1 MARTELIAGCMTGT
15 SLDGL
20 DAALVRVSGVGL
32 GIEAEVVRAVSRPL
46 GRLAR
51 PLRRLAEQDPL
62 TAGEIARLARDLA
75 LLHVQALR
83 ELFGRDRPGLI
94 AVHGQ
99 TVFHAPPLSWQLMNP
114 APIVEA
120 LGVPV
125 VYDLRAADL
134 ARGGEGAPITPL
146 ADFVLFRS
154 DSRARMVVNLGGFCN
169 VTLLPRMEDYE
180 EEAEAIER
188 IRGCD
193 VCACNQV
200 LDAVARRRLGGA
212 HDRGGRRAL
221 KGGVDR
227 RAFAALLELLSR
239 QAGAGRSLGTGDEL
253 ACWIGRHSRRVAPA
267 DMARTACAAVG
278 EAIARQSRRWR
289 AQELVLAGGGV
300 NNAALVAEIRER
312 AGVPVLLSDELGVP
326 ASHREAAAM
335 AVLGALCERF
345 VPITLPQ
352 VTGASRA
359 PLAGCWAWPGPA
371 RAD

>member
-1 MARTELIAGCMTGT
+1 LVGTELIAGCMTGT

-32 GIEAEVVRAVSRPL
+32 GIRAEVMRTISRPL

-51 PLRRLAEQDPL
+51 PLRRLAEQHPL
-62 TAGEIARLARDLA
+62 TAREIAQLGRDFA
-75 LLHVQALR
+75 LLHVRVLR
-83 ELFGRDRPGLI
+83 ELAGRERPGLV

-99 TVFHAPPLSWQLMNP
+99 TVFHAPPVSWQLMNP

-146 ADFVLFRS
+146 ADFVFFRS
-154 DSRARMVVNLGGFCN
+154 DVRARMVVNLGGFCN
-169 VTLLPRMEDYE
+169 VTLLPRMDDFD
-180 EEAEAIER
+180 EEADAIEH

-200 LDAVARRRLGGA
+200 LDAVARRRLRVPW
-212 HDRGGRRAL
+212 DRGGARAL
-221 KGGVDR
+221 KGRVDR
-227 RAFAALLELLSR
+227 KAFAALLDLLSR
-239 QAGAGRSLGTGDEL
+239 QTGAGRSLGTGDEL
-253 ACWIGRHSRRVAPA
+253 ACWIGRYGHRVAPA

-278 EAIARQSRRWR
+278 EAIARQARRCR

-300 NNAALVAEIRER
+300 KNAALVAEIRER
-312 AGVPVLLSDELGVP
+312 AGVPAMDSDELGVP

-352 VTGASRA
+352 VTGVRRA

-371 RAD
+371 MAD